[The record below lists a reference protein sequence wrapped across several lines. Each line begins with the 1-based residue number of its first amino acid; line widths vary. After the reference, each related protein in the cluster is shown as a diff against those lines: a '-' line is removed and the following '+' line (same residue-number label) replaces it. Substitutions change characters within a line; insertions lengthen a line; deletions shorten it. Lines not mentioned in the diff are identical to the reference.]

1 MAIGRKVGPS
11 VCRNAV
17 LLLALAL
24 TACESADIQDAYE
37 KSKKV
42 AQNAFAQSSEVIG
55 VAWASIKET
64 AGNIDAETLKEQL
77 GAAYDSFASALSGL
91 LDQTGYAFSD
101 LFGNPADE
109 EEAYKELAVIK
120 GCEHVVEII
129 QRASEA
135 TKITAN
141 YLLALA
147 RQESGCRSDA
157 RAKGSTAVGMFQFI
171 EVTWIRAMH
180 DHGADYGEDDE
191 LIGAIVAERG
201 RLSIRPASKRDVI
214 LDRRLDAQLS
224 AYLAA
229 EFARENADYL
239 QRKRS
244 KPLTATDLYM
254 AHFLGAGGASEFL
267 AALDNRPHMP
277 ANLLLP
283 AAAAANPSVF
293 YFKGDRTRPRSVSDV
308 YAFFKT
314 KMESA

>member
-1 MAIGRKVGPS
+1 MNTGRRVGPF

-24 TACESADIQDAYE
+24 AACESADIQNAYE
-37 KSKKV
+37 KSKEV
-42 AQNAFAQSSEVIG
+42 AHSAFAQSSEAVG
-55 VAWASIKET
+55 VAWTSIMET
-64 AGNIDAETLKEQL
+64 AGNIDTETLKQQL
-77 GAAYDSFASALSGL
+77 GAAYASFASALSSL

-109 EEAYKELAVIK
+109 EEAYKELAVVK

-157 RAKGSTAVGMFQFI
+157 RAKGTTAVGMFQFV

-180 DHGADYGEDDE
+180 DHGADYGEAE
-191 LIGAIVAERG
+191 LVQAIVAERG
-201 RLSIRPASKRDVI
+201 RLSITPASKRDVI

-239 QRKRS
+239 QRKLG

-254 AHFLGAGGASEFL
+254 AHFLGAGGASDFL
-267 AALDNRPHMP
+267 AALDNRPQMP

-283 AAAAANPSVF
+283 AAAAANPGVF